1 MLMFIFSVVVFPAA
15 GGDYYGAIVT
25 TSEQKFGK
33 KQADKI
39 QSLKS
44 EAKNPRM
51 AVSGKKEEKRRE
63 GKGLLKRAKNRKQI
77 EREQQL

>member
-1 MLMFIFSVVVFPAA
+1 MLMFIVSVVVVFPAA

-63 GKGLLKRAKNRKQI
+63 GKGASKESKKI
-77 EREQQL
+77 GSK